1 MITKFNTGDAILIP
15 ARIVSAEERDGK
27 ITYSVDADIW
37 NIPEDAIV
45 ESDKAK
51 IRDVFRALS
60 NTLNERR

>member
-1 MITKFNTGDAILIP
+1 MTTKFNTGDAILIP

-27 ITYSVDADIW
+27 ITYSVDADTW
-37 NIPEDAIV
+37 NVPEDAIV

-51 IRDVFRALS
+51 IRDVFKALS